1 MSSEKIE
8 KKLSGDELYEEIKKH
23 KSVLY
28 GVAFKFFRNEDD
40 SLEALQETAFR
51 AYKNRKSIKDLESIR
66 AWLIKITTNYCINE
80 IKKRRRM
87 ISVDEVREDEQIN
100 IGLSQEEKMYIRE
113 SIMNLKEP
121 YKEVI
126 MLRFFEDMKIKDIG
140 IKLDKPQNTVRT
152 WLYRGIKMLGN
163 KMEEDNTNV

>member
-1 MSSEKIE
+1 ME

-51 AYKNRKSIKDLESIR
+51 AYKNRKNIKDLESIR

-87 ISVDEVREDEQIN
+87 ISVDKVREDEEIN

-113 SIMNLKEP
+113 CIMNLKEP
-121 YKEVI
+121 YREVI
-126 MLRFFEDMKIKDIG
+126 MLRFFEDLKIKDIG
-140 IKLDKPQNTVRT
+140 IKMDKPQNTVRT

-163 KMEEDNTNV
+163 KMEEDNSNVG